1 MPLAK
6 LVVENAMLPLLP
18 PQDVGFV
25 AVPAAMVG
33 ADGSL
38 RVFTVASLPVQPA
51 LVMLNSE

>member
-1 MPLAK
+1 M
-6 LVVENAMLPLLP
+6 VENAMLPLFP
-18 PQDVGFV
+18 PQEIGFV

-38 RVFTVASLPVQPA
+38 RVLAVASLPVQPA